1 MPDICQNLH
10 ADIKIEYTG
19 LDTAIMTGAE
29 MKKISIVGAGR
40 VGETTAQMLATHELA
55 HQVSLMDLREGAAEG
70 AALDIQESAA
80 IHGFDTRLTGST
92 SPEILEGSNIVII
105 TAGMPRKPG
114 MSRSD
119 VLDANLSITT
129 SIVNDIKKM
138 APDALM
144 IIVSNPVDIMTHQ
157 AWKLSGCDRSKI
169 IGLSGALDAAR
180 MAAFVA
186 METGFSARDIS
197 TMVLGG
203 HGDTMVPLPR
213 YTCVRGIP
221 IDHFLDSKTIA
232 RIVDRTRNGGA
243 EILSLKKNSSAY
255 GAPAAAITEMVDA
268 IVHDRK
274 SIIPCVTI
282 LNGEYGQKDIAM
294 GVPAVLG
301 EGGLERV
308 IELPLNS
315 EETSAFEN
323 SAKAVQTDLERIA

>member
-1 MPDICQNLH
+1 
-10 ADIKIEYTG
+10 
-19 LDTAIMTGAE
+19 

-40 VGETTAQMLATHELA
+40 VGETTAQMLAIKELA
-55 HQVSLMDLREGAAEG
+55 HKVSLLDLREGAAEG

-80 IHGFDTRLTGST
+80 LFGFDTRVTGST
-92 SPEILEGSNIVII
+92 QLEILEDSNIVII
-105 TAGMPRKPG
+105 TAGLPRKPG

-119 VLDANLSITT
+119 VLDANLSIIT
-129 SIVNDIKKM
+129 SIVNDVMKIT
-138 APDALM
+138 PDAII

-157 AWKLSGCDRSKI
+157 TWKVSGFDRHRI

-186 METGFSARDIS
+186 IETGFSAQDIT

-213 YTCVRGIP
+213 YTCIRGIP
-221 IDHFLDSKTIA
+221 LENFLDAESIA
-232 RIVDRTRNGGA
+232 HIVDRTRNGGA
-243 EILSLKKNSSAY
+243 EILSLKKTSSAY

-268 IVHDRK
+268 IVHNRK
-274 SIIPCVTI
+274 SIIPCVAI

-301 EGGLERV
+301 ENGLERI
-308 IELPLNS
+308 IELPLTP
-315 EETSAFEN
+315 EEASAFQN
-323 SAKAVQTDLERIA
+323 SVEAVQADLKRIG